1 MASTRSEYYHLL
13 AEKIYKIQKE
23 LEEKRQ
29 KRKEMQA
36 QQQAQQQGQL
46 QQGVMGG
53 VGGVNAV
60 GGVMGVRAPQP
71 HPRAQLPQQPTLTA
85 MRIPSPGMTL
95 PMPGSR
101 MTFQPGLVGPP
112 GPSPNQLP
120 QTPNG
125 GVGQPGM
132 SPFGQPMTSPAPQ
145 YPALQSNGPA
155 PLASPSHQGEVKARL
170 SGGPVNS
177 PFMNHAFRAEPA
189 APSPNT
195 SLGSAGALPGTPCT
209 PALQPSPAPERPLSR
224 APPPLPPPPDSP
236 RDDVRVKQEPE
247 DALVKDE
254 PDDPDVG
261 GKGMRDE
268 RPNDDIKPDFSI
280 KTEIKQEIK
289 EEPPGT
295 PAVAEPGSADRGPK
309 KAFAFKPEALREAL
323 MPTLEKLFRQD
334 PESLPFRQPVDA
346 QALGIPDYFDIVTK
360 PIDLSTIKSKL
371 DCGEYKDP
379 WEYVDDVWLM
389 FENAWLYNRKN
400 SRVYRY
406 CTKVSLKLS
415 NNERLNIQTLK

>member
-1 MASTRSEYYHLL
+1 MYEMASTRSEYYHLL

-29 KRKEMQA
+29 KRKEQQMQA

-46 QQGVMGG
+46 QPGVMGG
-53 VGGVNAV
+53 VGNVNAV

-85 MRIPSPGMTL
+85 MRIPSPGMAL
-95 PMPGSR
+95 PMSGSR

-170 SGGPVNS
+170 SGGPVSS

-236 RDDVRVKQEPE
+236 RDEVRIKQEP
-247 DALVKDE
+247 DDSVVKDE

-268 RPNDDIKPDFSI
+268 RPSDDIKPDFSV

-295 PAVAEPGSADRGPK
+295 PAVADPGSTDRGPK

-406 CTKVSLKLS
+406 CTKVSL
-415 NNERLNIQTLK
+415 